1 MGYIGQGV
9 FHQSPSGETG
19 ASNTRQWMERTKQER
34 REVNMEAIG
43 LIKEQ
48 LIVLLF
54 FVVLLLFTPLTF
66 IGLDYWSGIRKA
78 KKNGIPIYSDKM
90 KRTIDKIS
98 RYYNAILAML
108 VVDLIQITGFIFLYM
123 FNGWSAYTFPVFTLA
138 SVLFI
143 AAIEIKSI
151 YEPAD
156 VKESREMKEV
166 TQLAKAIAE
175 HKSDPKEI
183 AEAIAEYL
191 NSRNDGT
198 AA

>member
-1 MGYIGQGV
+1 
-9 FHQSPSGETG
+9 
-19 ASNTRQWMERTKQER
+19 MESL
-34 REVNMEAIG
+34 G

-90 KRTIDKIS
+90 KRTVDKIS
-98 RYYNAILAML
+98 RYYNAILAMM
-108 VVDLIQITGFIFLYM
+108 VVDCIQITGFIFLYM
-123 FNGWSAYTFPVFTLA
+123 FNGWSAYTFPVFTLG

-156 VKESREMKEV
+156 VKESREMREV
-166 TQLAKAIAE
+166 TELAKAIAE
-175 HKSDPKEI
+175 HRSDPKEI

-191 NSRNDGT
+191 NNSRDG
-198 AA
+198 AGS

>member
-1 MGYIGQGV
+1 M
-9 FHQSPSGETG
+9 
-19 ASNTRQWMERTKQER
+19 
-34 REVNMEAIG
+34 MEAISV
-43 LIKEQ
+43 IKEQ

-54 FVVLLLFTPLTF
+54 FVVVLLFTPLMF

-90 KRTIDKIS
+90 KRTVDKIS
-98 RYYNAILAML
+98 RYYNAILAMM
-108 VVDLIQITGFIFLYM
+108 VVDFIQITGFVFLYM
-123 FNGWSAYTFPVFTLA
+123 FNGWSAYTFPVFTLG

-156 VKESREMKEV
+156 VKESREMREV
-166 TQLAKAIAE
+166 TELAKAIAE
-175 HKSDPKEI
+175 HLSDPKEI

-191 NSRNDGT
+191 NTRKDGT
-198 AA
+198 AS

>member
-1 MGYIGQGV
+1 
-9 FHQSPSGETG
+9 
-19 ASNTRQWMERTKQER
+19 
-34 REVNMEAIG
+34 MEAISV
-43 LIKEQ
+43 IKEQ

-54 FVVLLLFTPLTF
+54 FVVLLLFTPLMF

-90 KRTIDKIS
+90 KRTVDKIS
-98 RYYNAILAML
+98 RYYNAILAMM
-108 VVDLIQITGFIFLYM
+108 VVDFIQITGFVFLYM
-123 FNGWSAYTFPVFTLA
+123 FNGWSAYTFPVFTLG

-156 VKESREMKEV
+156 VKESREMREV

-175 HKSDPKEI
+175 HRSDPKEI

-191 NSRNDGT
+191 NTRKDG
-198 AA
+198 AAS

>member
-1 MGYIGQGV
+1 
-9 FHQSPSGETG
+9 
-19 ASNTRQWMERTKQER
+19 MESL
-34 REVNMEAIG
+34 G

-48 LIVLLF
+48 LIAMLF
-54 FVVLLLFTPLTF
+54 FVVALLFTPLTF

-90 KRTIDKIS
+90 KRTVDKIS
-98 RYYNAILAML
+98 RYYNAILAMM
-108 VVDLIQITGFIFLYM
+108 VVDFIQITGFIFLYM
-123 FNGWSAYTFPVFTLA
+123 FNGWSAYTFPVFTLG

-156 VKESREMKEV
+156 VKESREMREV
-166 TQLAKAIAE
+166 TELAKAIAE
-175 HKSDPKEI
+175 HRSDPKEI

-191 NSRNDGT
+191 TVTKKQKNTDFYDIKPENDVL
-198 AA
+198 

>member
-1 MGYIGQGV
+1 
-9 FHQSPSGETG
+9 
-19 ASNTRQWMERTKQER
+19 
-34 REVNMEAIG
+34 MEAIG
-43 LIKEQ
+43 MIKEQ

-166 TQLAKAIAE
+166 AELAKAIAE

-191 NSRNDGT
+191 NSRNDGS
-198 AA
+198 AS

>member
-1 MGYIGQGV
+1 
-9 FHQSPSGETG
+9 
-19 ASNTRQWMERTKQER
+19 
-34 REVNMEAIG
+34 MEAIG
-43 LIKEQ
+43 MIKEQ
-48 LIVLLF
+48 LVVLLF
-54 FVVLLLFTPLTF
+54 FVVLLLFTPLMF

-98 RYYNAILAML
+98 RYYNAILAMM
-108 VVDLIQITGFIFLYM
+108 VVDFIQITGFVFLYM
-123 FNGWSAYTFPVFTLA
+123 FNGWNAYTFPVFTLA

-166 TQLAKAIAE
+166 TELAKAIAE

-191 NSRNDGT
+191 STKNDEK
-198 AA
+198 

>member
-1 MGYIGQGV
+1 M
-9 FHQSPSGETG
+9 
-19 ASNTRQWMERTKQER
+19 
-34 REVNMEAIG
+34 MEAISV
-43 LIKEQ
+43 IKEQ

-54 FVVLLLFTPLTF
+54 FVVLLLFTPLMF

-90 KRTIDKIS
+90 KRTVDKIS
-98 RYYNAILAML
+98 RYYNAILAMM
-108 VVDLIQITGFIFLYM
+108 VVDFIQITGFVFLYM
-123 FNGWSAYTFPVFTLA
+123 FNGWSAYTFPVFTLG

-156 VKESREMKEV
+156 VKESREMREV

-175 HKSDPKEI
+175 HRSDPKEI

-191 NSRNDGT
+191 NTRKDG
-198 AA
+198 AAS